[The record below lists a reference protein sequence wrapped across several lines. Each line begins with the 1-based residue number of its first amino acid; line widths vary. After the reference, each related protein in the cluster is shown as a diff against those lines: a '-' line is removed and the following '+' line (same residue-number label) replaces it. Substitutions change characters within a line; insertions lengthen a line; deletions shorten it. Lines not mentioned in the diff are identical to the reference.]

1 MVVIWNMSPVR
12 SEPDEKNESVPK
24 RLCELTNH
32 LSCVNSVRWSRD
44 GKYLASGGD
53 DAIVMIWQIGHQGV
67 VLGDSFGGP
76 VHEQWRCVH
85 MLRGHA
91 SDVLDLSWSP
101 DQKYLASCS
110 VDNSIVIWNAKELP
124 QKLTVLTGHQGLV
137 KGVTWDPVGKYMA
150 SQSDDHSVRI
160 WRVSDWKEVKSVTE
174 PFEKSGGTTHVL
186 RLSWSPDGKYI
197 VSAHALNNDGPTA
210 QIIERGADWKTG
222 MDFVGHRKAVEVVHF
237 NPHLFVMKES
247 KENHGCLALG
257 GRDRTLS
264 VWLTNLKRP
273 LLVMHDLFKDSIL
286 DLSWSADGYELL
298 VCSTDGS
305 VAYLSFSKKELGL
318 RLSKQAFDDLYIK
331 TYGFKRTEVTS
342 KSSGV
347 VLIETPEMLKLHSSS
362 AGKVAAVSPSAKQA
376 NILLDGKAMATGSS
390 AAKSS
395 ATTAK
400 QVETR
405 TKDGKRRITPITLTT
420 ETTSALGAPLP
431 FTSFSPKQNKGATLQ
446 TTPEKEK
453 PKKNASGSEHSTP
466 KSGVADVL
474 ESDTSSLRPI
484 SFEPLS
490 PKNEIASHT
499 TTPTPTKNVNPED
512 ATIKSEGDDQ
522 NRKVEPIK
530 SEEAEVRSKSKEA
543 KTDTTKEAEVENVT
557 KEPEVQR
564 GQKRSG
570 NVLEVTLP
578 KAKKAKKRSGAV
590 FPGSSASTH
599 GHKPSTPQKQGNL
612 QTLVKQSTL
621 CFCPPKLEPQ
631 LSLSLMNMDADAD
644 TPTVLVNNELV
655 QGSLCSLEYTKASGL
670 VWKTSFSS
678 PCLKAVANNH
688 VTCIACQDRSLSIFS
703 TTTGRLVI
711 GKLYQ
716 SGDVLDLKVK
726 DRFLMYVSCL
736 GELSVWDVRS
746 MKTIVRN
753 CSFHGVL
760 LDSRKP
766 PDDFYLTKTG
776 LPIVHTDSSKFVYN
790 TDMDCW
796 MELCNSRE
804 ISELTTLQFQAPGV
818 DSLPLE
824 SLQKN
829 PNAATSSGGSRGD
842 AIGQMLRD
850 IQHGSSPQ
858 SSTQVFLESQISRC
872 LCLSSPLEY
881 RHWCKAYVQF
891 LVKDNLEAQLREFC
905 AGFSVPTGKKDRVL
919 GFSKIDLLR
928 DFIVIVAKNP
938 KFQRLYQEL
947 KDTLDQTSK

>member
-12 SEPDEKNESVPK
+12 NEPDEKNDSVPK

-53 DAIVMIWQIGHQGV
+53 DAIIMIWQIGHQGV
-67 VLGDSFGGP
+67 VFGDSFGGP

-124 QKLTVLTGHQGLV
+124 QKLTVLAGHQGLV
-137 KGVTWDPVGKYMA
+137 KGITWDPVGKYVA

-174 PFEKSGGTTHVL
+174 PFKKCGGTTHVL

-210 QIIERGADWKTG
+210 QIIERGTDWKTG
-222 MDFVGHRKAVEVVHF
+222 MDFVGHRKAVEVVLF
-237 NPHLFVMKES
+237 NPHLFVMKEN
-247 KENHGCLALG
+247 KDNHGCLALG

-264 VWLTNLKRP
+264 IWLTNLKRP

-362 AGKVAAVSPSAKQA
+362 AGKVAAVSPSAKQT
-376 NILLDGKAMATGSS
+376 NLLLDGKAMATGSS

-395 ATTAK
+395 LTTAK
-400 QVETR
+400 QVESR

-431 FTSFSPKQNKGATLQ
+431 FTSFSPKQNKGATVQ
-446 TTPEKEK
+446 TTPEKDR
-453 PKKNASGSEHSTP
+453 PKKSASGSEHSTP
-466 KSGVADVL
+466 KSGAADVL
-474 ESDTSSLRPI
+474 ESDASSLKPI

-490 PKNEIASHT
+490 PKNEGTMHAM
-499 TTPTPTKNVNPED
+499 TPTPTKKVSSED
-512 ATIKSEGDDQ
+512 PTRKSEGDDQ
-522 NRKVEPIK
+522 SRRMESKE
-530 SEEAEVRSKSKEA
+530 SEEPEVRSKNTEA
-543 KTDTTKEAEVENVT
+543 KADVNTEVEAENVV
-557 KEPEVQR
+557 KEHEVHR

-570 NVLEVTLP
+570 SMADVTLP
-578 KAKKAKKRSGAV
+578 KAKKAKKKSGV
-590 FPGSSASTH
+590 VHPGSSGTSYS
-599 GHKPSTPQKQGNL
+599 HKPSTPQKQSNL
-612 QTLVKQSTL
+612 QAFMKQSTCYL
-621 CFCPPKLEPQ
+621 SPKLEPQ
-631 LSLSLMNMDADAD
+631 ITLTLMSSDTEADN
-644 TPTVLVNNELV
+644 PTVLINNEPV
-655 QGSLCSLEYTKASGL
+655 HSSLYSLEYTKTSGP
-670 VWKTSFSS
+670 VWKTTFLS

-688 VTCIACQDRSLSIFS
+688 VTCIACQDKSLSIFS
-703 TTTGRLVI
+703 TPTGRLI
-711 GKLYQ
+711 ISKLYQ

-726 DRFLMYVSCL
+726 DHFLMYVSCL
-736 GELSVWDVRS
+736 GELSVWDIRN
-746 MKTIVRN
+746 MIAIVRN
-753 CSFHGVL
+753 CSFHGLL
-760 LDSRKP
+760 LDSRQP
-766 PDDFYLTKTG
+766 PDDFHLTKTG
-776 LPIVHTDSSKFVYN
+776 LPVVHIGSSKFVHN

-804 ISELTTLQFQAPGV
+804 KSELTTLQFQEAGI

-824 SLQKN
+824 SLQKDLT
-829 PNAATSSGGSRGD
+829 AATSSGGSRGD
-842 AIGQMLRD
+842 AVGQMLRD

-858 SSTQVFLESQISRC
+858 SSTLVFLESQISRC
-872 LCLSSPLEY
+872 LCLKSPLEY
-881 RHWCKAYVQF
+881 QHWCKAYVQF
-891 LVKDNLEAQLREFC
+891 LVKDNLETKLREFC
-905 AGFSVPTGKKDRVL
+905 SGFSVPSGKKDRVL
-919 GFSKIDLLR
+919 GFLKINLLQ
-928 DFIVIVAKNP
+928 DFITIVAKNP

-947 KDTLDQTSK
+947 KDTLDQTLK